1 MRLDSFLVNQ
11 SSFKINSESVS
22 IVSSCCCL
30 IPCSKAKFS
39 NWTLL
44 FINNYILTK
53 TYIELKLSIFL
64 SIFFFFLLL
73 LQKRKEYY
81 EKNKDALIQKSK
93 DYYKKNKEEEKN
105 IEEISTTIWVK
116 KRD

>member
-64 SIFFFFLLL
+64 SIFFFLFL

-81 EKNKDALIQKSK
+81 EKNKDVLIQKSK